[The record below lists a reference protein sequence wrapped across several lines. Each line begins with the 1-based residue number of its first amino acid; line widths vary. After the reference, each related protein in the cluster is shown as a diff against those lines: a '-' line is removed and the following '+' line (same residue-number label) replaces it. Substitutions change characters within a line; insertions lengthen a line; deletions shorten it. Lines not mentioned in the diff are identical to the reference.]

1 MESENK
7 ENGIVKVEPKPNNGF
22 TSKAI
27 DLLEKI
33 IVKLFYDS
41 SVPHHWLAG
50 NFAPVQD
57 ETPPVKDLPV
67 KGHLP
72 VSSIASFVFVNV
84 VLCLSL
90 LNIVVNSLNCTVDF
104 LSWLLSNLFI
114 GNTNISLNDY

>member
-1 MESENK
+1 MEYENK
-7 ENGIVKVEPKPNNGF
+7 GEGIVKVEPKPSNGF

-27 DLLEKI
+27 DLLEKL

-41 SVPHHWLAG
+41 SLPHHWLAG

-72 VSSIASFVFVNV
+72 VSENCFF
-84 VLCLSL
+84 CFCL

-104 LSWLLSNLFI
+104 LSWFYQVLLSNLFI

>member
-1 MESENK
+1 MEYEK
-7 ENGIVKVEPKPNNGF
+7 KGEGIVKIEPKPSNGF

-41 SVPHHWLAG
+41 SLPHHWLAG
-50 NFAPVQD
+50 NFAPVKD

-72 VSSIASFVFVNV
+72 VSQN
-84 VLCLSL
+84 
-90 LNIVVNSLNCTVDF
+90 
-104 LSWLLSNLFI
+104 
-114 GNTNISLNDY
+114 